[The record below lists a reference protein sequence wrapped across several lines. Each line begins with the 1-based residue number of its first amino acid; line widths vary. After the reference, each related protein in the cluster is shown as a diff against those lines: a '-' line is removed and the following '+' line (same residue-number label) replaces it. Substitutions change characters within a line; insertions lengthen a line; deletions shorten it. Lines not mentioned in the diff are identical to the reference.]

1 MEMLNAEMIIAIE
14 ELLAY
19 EKAMDEIKS
28 KADGIKDM
36 LKGELNSR
44 GVEELVVGGHIV
56 RNTSVLSSRFD
67 TKRFKEDFGASA
79 YAEYCKEV
87 ASKRFTVA

>member
-1 MEMLNAEMIIAIE
+1 MLNTEMILAVE

-19 EKAMDEIKS
+19 ERATEELKIKS
-28 KADGIKDM
+28 DAIRKRLKD
-36 LKGELNSR
+36 ELNDR
-44 GVEELVVGGHIV
+44 GVEELVIGDHVV

-87 ASKRFTVA
+87 ASKRFSIV

>member
-1 MEMLNAEMIIAIE
+1 MLNTEMILAVE

-19 EKAMDEIKS
+19 ERATEELKIKS
-28 KADGIKDM
+28 EAIRKRLKD
-36 LKGELNSR
+36 ELSNR
-44 GVEELVVGGHIV
+44 GVEELIIGGHVV

-87 ASKRFTVA
+87 ASKRFSVV